1 MSKII
6 KQKER
11 GSLIVM
17 SGPSGCGKGTVIQEF
32 LKKHK
37 DAWLSISCTS
47 RDPRPGDVPDET
59 YYFISRDEFLE
70 KIDKEEF
77 LEYAEYNGNYYG
89 TPKAHIEEKLAKGI
103 DVILEIE
110 VQGALKVKEA
120 VPEAICIFIMP
131 PSMKELKK
139 RLVGRGTESKEKILG
154 RFKAAYQ
161 EINKVT
167 SYNYVVT
174 NDDIKNA
181 VEKMSAIL
189 LSEKCRVDRIEEV
202 YLANEEEEIH
212 ELLMDEAFVNEDIK
226 I

>member
-11 GSLIVM
+11 GSLIVV

-32 LKKHK
+32 LKDHK

-47 RDPRPGDVPDET
+47 RSPRPGDVPNET
-59 YYFISRDEFLE
+59 YFFISREEFEE
-70 KIDKEEF
+70 KISKDEF

-89 TPKAHIEEKLAKGI
+89 TPKEHIEEKLVKGI

-110 VQGALKVKEA
+110 VQGALKVKEV

-131 PSMKELKK
+131 PSMSELKK
-139 RLVGRGTESKEKILG
+139 RLVGRRTESKEKVLG
-154 RFKAAYQ
+154 RFKTAYQ
-161 EINKVT
+161 EINQVA

-174 NDDIKNA
+174 NDDVLNA
-181 VEKMSAIL
+181 VSKMSAIL
-189 LSEKCRVDRIEEV
+189 LSEKCRVDRIEQV

-212 ELLMDEAFVNEDIK
+212 ELLMDEAFINEDIK
-226 I
+226 L